1 MHLNLSSLT
10 VRFFIVFSY
19 LCYMNQVSARVNG
32 TSPDSH
38 TSAPAHTS
46 TPEYDYIVVGSG
58 PGGGPLAVRL
68 AQAGYSVLLIDAGED
83 HGADIVVEVP
93 VFQGAASEYTPI
105 SWEYFVHHYD
115 NLTIAQQ
122 DSKFTYRMSDGRFWV
137 GPNPPA
143 GSVPLGILYPRTGT
157 LGGCAEHN
165 AMLLIYP
172 AESDWDNIATLTG
185 DDSWCSENM
194 RKYFVRFE
202 KNEYL
207 SPETSAS
214 AGHGFNG
221 WLTTTVADPRNLYND
236 PTLLG
241 MLHGAA
247 IALGKVT
254 SFFTTKLTIPSNLA
268 QVVELDLNN
277 DSKTRDTSTANNK
290 AFKLKLQLNTLVT
303 RVIFDHSSSTPHAV
317 GVEYQ
322 TGSHLYRADPNAA
335 SGIVTGAGSFFAK
348 REVIISG
355 GVFNTP
361 PILKL
366 SGIGPSAELKEHNI
380 PVVHESPGVGTNM
393 QDRYEVSVVS
403 STSVNLTNF
412 NGCTFLNTTDDP
424 CFFQWLNNATNRGI
438 YGING
443 FAFSL
448 THSSSVADRSAAD
461 LIMAG
466 IPAFFAGYFPGWS
479 NRLAADAHHWSW
491 FILKAHTRNTAG
503 TVTLTSSDPLDV
515 PQINFRNFAIGGD
528 EDLQAAFEAVQLA
541 RRMLAASE
549 PLTGPIT
556 EEIPGP
562 AVQTEAEIKQW
573 IRNEAWG
580 HHASCTVAI
589 GRKDDTNSVL
599 DSKFRVKGVS
609 GLRVVDASVFPKI
622 PSLTLEIAYFREDI
636 FYLYETSS
644 AITATR
650 LHEVFVLEMH
660 IYGITKLMRLTLA
673 RFVDDSWALTK
684 GAKQNSAPSSMPL
697 RHLRDRTYEYG
708 ICALKS
714 KTREWQT
721 QRPPNARGNNFGRV
735 LRA

>member
-1 MHLNLSSLT
+1 
-10 VRFFIVFSY
+10 
-19 LCYMNQVSARVNG
+19 
-32 TSPDSH
+32 
-38 TSAPAHTS
+38 
-46 TPEYDYIVVGSG
+46 
-58 PGGGPLAVRL
+58 
-68 AQAGYSVLLIDAGED
+68 
-83 HGADIVVEVP
+83 
-93 VFQGAASEYTPI
+93 
-105 SWEYFVHHYD
+105 
-115 NLTIAQQ
+115 
-122 DSKFTYRMSDGRFWV
+122 
-137 GPNPPA
+137 
-143 GSVPLGILYPRTGT
+143 
-157 LGGCAEHN
+157 
-165 AMLLIYP
+165 MLLIYP

-185 DDSWCSENM
+185 DDSWCAENM

-254 SFFTTKLTIPSNLA
+254 SFFTTKLAIPSNLA

-277 DSKTRDTSTANNK
+277 DSKTRDTSTGLYQIPLSVDNATRARSSHRQLMLETANNK
-290 AFKLKLQLNTLVT
+290 VFKLKLQLNTLVT
-303 RVIFDHSSSTPHAV
+303 RVIFDHSSSTPRAI

-322 TGSHLYRADPNAA
+322 TGSHLYRADPNAT
-335 SGIVTGAGSFFAK
+335 SGVVTGAGSFFAK

-361 PILKL
+361 QILKL

-380 PVVHESPGVGTNM
+380 PVIHESPGVGTNM

-443 FAFSL
+443 FAFAL

-466 IPAFFAGYFPGWS
+466 IPAFFEGYFPGWS

-503 TVTLTSSDPLDV
+503 TVTLTSSDPRDV
-515 PQINFRNFAIGGD
+515 PQIR
-528 EDLQAAFEAVQLA
+528 L
-541 RRMLAASE
+541 S
-549 PLTGPIT
+549 TGAPAGIPGSYPRVFWRPKA
-556 EEIPGP
+556 IPGP
-562 AVQTEAEIKQW
+562 AKIFSHGSPGSAGQLPA
-573 IRNEAWG
+573 
-580 HHASCTVAI
+580 
-589 GRKDDTNSVL
+589 GR
-599 DSKFRVKGVS
+599 R
-609 GLRVVDASVFPKI
+609 
-622 PSLTLEIAYFREDI
+622 
-636 FYLYETSS
+636 YLQVY
-644 AITATR
+644 
-650 LHEVFVLEMH
+650 L
-660 IYGITKLMRLTLA
+660 
-673 RFVDDSWALTK
+673 
-684 GAKQNSAPSSMPL
+684 
-697 RHLRDRTYEYG
+697 
-708 ICALKS
+708 
-714 KTREWQT
+714 
-721 QRPPNARGNNFGRV
+721 
-735 LRA
+735 